1 MKLNPFLISISIVV
15 ALVLLII
22 GGAIFFENMSDNS
35 LVTISTGSVQPIK
48 HSSNAI
54 DKYNAMRQN
63 SYHKVLSTVSSGQ
76 PKDTTTSSPKYHISA
91 QNTNTKD
98 TLSTNTKNTFTDLST
113 HNTTSTIHSTGNFSD
128 IINGNSYL
136 IGTIEGDTIIIP
148 LKNGVINNNQLI
160 LHEYY
165 VDKLDETFTLKVDSL
180 GNNNFIMY
188 EYFNNI
194 NTGIFKL
201 KCTPTAYC
209 SNLSGTFSKPGSN
222 EVLGIKFYSFTRG
235 STANYPF
242 FNGIVN
248 GTPVTF
254 AQTANSSGFFE
265 KYSGD
270 NNVFNLK
277 FDYTENPNNG
287 YTNILIESFNG
298 KITGQYDLNSYNNGE
313 ILKGFY
319 IPSSNSKIK
328 YPVTFTGS
336 FTP

>member
-1 MKLNPFLISISIVV
+1 MKLNPIMISISIFV

-22 GGAIFFENMSDNS
+22 GGVIFFENMSNNS
-35 LVTISTGSVQPIK
+35 LVTISTGSVQSAQYNPNNSI
-48 HSSNAI
+48 N
-54 DKYNAMRQN
+54 KYNDVHKD
-63 SYHKVLSTVSSGQ
+63 SYQQVISTLSNEHHE
-76 PKDTTTSSPKYHISA
+76 DTTTFSPKYPA
-91 QNTNTKD
+91 PVQNTDVKTIPT
-98 TLSTNTKNTFTDLST
+98 TLTVHSTLP
-113 HNTTSTIHSTGNFSD
+113 TTSTTHSTGNFSD
-128 IINGNSYL
+128 IMNGNSYL

-148 LKNGVINNNQLI
+148 LKDGIMSNNQLI

-201 KCTPTAYC
+201 KCTPTAYS
-209 SNLSGTFSKPGSN
+209 SNLSGTFSKPGSS
-222 EVLGIKFYSFTRG
+222 EVFGIKFYSFNRG
-235 STANYPF
+235 LTDNYPF

-270 NNVFNLK
+270 NNIFNLK
-277 FDYTENPNNG
+277 STYNQSLSKEYN
-287 YTNILIESFNG
+287 NILIESFNG
-298 KITGQYDLNSYNNGE
+298 KVTGQYDLNSYDNGE

-319 IPSSNSKIK
+319 IPSSNQKLK

-336 FTP
+336 FNP